1 MEIEAHVC
9 EFCERV
15 DVRWVRW
22 QNERGSV
29 RYFCDNDCLV
39 QSIARGLENIGREIA
54 LEYMVMRRLE
64 TS

>member
-22 QNERGSV
+22 QNERGEAHF
-29 RYFCDNDCLV
+29 FCDNRCL
-39 QSIARGLENIGREIA
+39 SEWIARGLDRLRCEAA
-54 LEYMVMRRLE
+54 LEHGLLRWLE
-64 TS
+64 AS

>member
-39 QSIARGLENIGREIA
+39 QWIARGLENIGGRSPWSTW
-54 LEYMVMRRLE
+54 VMRRLE